1 MRQLA
6 LVIATEGG
14 VGGTASRS
22 APERPGSRRLVIL
35 CTAVL
40 VGWVALGAIGGT
52 FQERLAEVQEND
64 AASFLPDDV
73 ESTTVNELSEEF
85 AGSDAFPAFLV
96 VESQDGPLTPE
107 QLGAAEAFAESLPGL
122 PVVVGERDD
131 SPDRPDGDPDDLTV
145 GDFLAEAAPGTPAV
159 PVQPSEDG
167 EAVFALVNLAADP
180 LGDALE
186 DGADP
191 VQAAVEAI
199 RDADGD
205 LGEGL
210 DSYVAGP
217 AATVADFGEAFGGI
231 DGLLLGV
238 ALAAVLIILVVVYRS
253 PLLPIIVILSA
264 VFALSAASIAV
275 FYLADAD
282 LVQVNGQ
289 AQGILFILVVGAT
302 VDYALLLTA
311 RYREELRGH
320 DDRFAAMRRAW
331 RRSLEPIVASGATV
345 ILGLLCLLLSQLG
358 SNRALGPVAGTGIVF
373 SMLSA
378 LTFLPAMLLLPL
390 PVLVVVVT
398 GAAAGLGAGLLAV
411 TGGPVA
417 VGAAAGA
424 LVGVAIA
431 VAVGARLVHRRR
443 DRSRHGDA
451 VEAGRW
457 VFWPGVPHVGS
468 PGTETAGVWAR
479 VARAVGR
486 RSRPTWIVVA
496 LVLAGLVAVAPTFR
510 GDGTAQ
516 SDAFLTE
523 VESVTGQEVLA
534 RHFPAGSDSPALV
547 VVPQEVAQ
555 QALEVVTA
563 REGVQAASLTAVPP
577 GGEPVVVNGLVRI
590 EAVLSDPSDSIA
602 AEDTVQA
609 LREDLDAVSG
619 DALVGGQTAIQL
631 DVLDTSQADLV
642 RIVPA
647 VLLVILLVLTLLLRS
662 VVAPLL
668 IVAAN
673 VLSFAATIGVAA
685 VVFNEILRF
694 PGSDPA
700 VVLFGFVFLVAL
712 GIDYSIFLMTR
723 VREESGRLGARPGIL
738 VGLAVTGGVIT
749 SAGIVLAATFAALA
763 VLPILFLA
771 QIAFIVAF
779 GVLLDTF
786 VVRSLLLP
794 ALSYDIGRR
803 IWWPHRLSRQPQV
816 PREAVTGP
824 AADRADT
831 GAAAG

>member
-1 MRQLA
+1 M
-6 LVIATEGG
+6 
-14 VGGTASRS
+14 S
-22 APERPGSRRLVIL
+22 APPHNRRLLLL
-35 CTAVL
+35 CVAAL
-40 VGWVALGAIGGT
+40 VGWVVLGAIGGT
-52 FQERLAEVQEND
+52 FQERLSEVQEND
-64 AASFLPDDV
+64 AANFLPDDV
-73 ESTTVNELSEEF
+73 ESTTVNDLSERF
-85 AGSDAFPAFLV
+85 AGVDTFPAFLV
-96 VESQDGPLTPE
+96 VESPDGPLSAE
-107 QLGAAEAFAESLPGL
+107 QLADVQAFAEVVPGL
-122 PVVVGERDD
+122 PVVVGEPDD
-131 SPDRPDGDPDDLTV
+131 VDDRPVDDPGDLTV
-145 GDFLAEAAPGTPAV
+145 GDFLAEAQPGAPAV
-159 PVQPSEDG
+159 PVQPAEDG
-167 EAVFALVNLAADP
+167 EAVLALVNLAADP

-191 VQAAVEAI
+191 VQAAVQAI
-199 RDADGD
+199 RDADDD

-210 DSYVAGP
+210 DAYVAGP
-217 AATVADFGEAFGGI
+217 AATVADFGAAFAGI

-238 ALAAVLIILVVVYRS
+238 ALAAVLVILVVVYRS
-253 PLLPIIVILSA
+253 PLLPVIVILSA
-264 VFALSAASIAV
+264 VFALSAASITV

-282 LVQVNGQ
+282 LVQLNGQ

-311 RYREELRGH
+311 RYREELRRH

-390 PVLVVVVT
+390 PVLVVVVA
-398 GAAAGLGAGLLAV
+398 GAGAGLGAGLLALS
-411 TGGPVA
+411 GGPVTAGAA
-417 VGAAAGA
+417 VGGV
-424 LVGVAIA
+424 VGLA
-431 VAVGARLVHRRR
+431 VAAVVAARLVHRRR
-443 DRSRHGDA
+443 DRSRHGEA

-479 VARAVGR
+479 VARFVGR
-486 RSRPTWIVVA
+486 RPRPTWIVVV
-496 LVLAGLVAVAPTFR
+496 LVLCGLAAVAPTFR
-510 GDGTAQ
+510 ADGTAQ
-516 SDAFLTE
+516 SDTFLTD

-534 RHFPAGSDSPALV
+534 RHFPAGADSPALV
-547 VVPQEVAQ
+547 VVPQESADAALAVVAER
-555 QALEVVTA
+555 A
-563 REGVQAASLTAVPP
+563 GVESASFTAVPP
-577 GGEPVVVNGLVRI
+577 GGDPVVVDGRVRI
-590 EAVLSDPSDSIA
+590 EAVLADPSDSPA
-602 AEDTVQA
+602 AEETVRD
-609 LREDLDAVSG
+609 LRRDLDAVST

-631 DVLDTSQADLV
+631 DVLRTSQADLV

-647 VLLVILLVLTLLLRS
+647 VLLVILLVLVLLLRA

-685 VVFNEILRF
+685 LVFNEVLRF

-723 VREESGRLGARPGIL
+723 VREESARRGTRPGIL
-738 VGLAVTGGVIT
+738 TGLAVTGGVIT
-749 SAGIVLAATFAALA
+749 SAGIVLATTFAALA

-794 ALSYDIGRR
+794 ALGYDIGPR
-803 IWWPHRLSRQPQV
+803 IWWPHRLSRRPQP
-816 PREAVTGP
+816 PEATEPAGREATP
-824 AADRADT
+824 A
-831 GAAAG
+831 GVS